1 MPYKGPTWEDHQ
13 KLEKEKEKLSQ
24 EAAELRQKLEDVT
37 TLNKTLAANDQLSH
51 ARYGV
56 QISDSKFVNGL
67 GKYMVPQED
76 TLENHY
82 RLIFR
87 RENELDFW
95 PEQSPAFDGL
105 VAQTFLDPAFSRSNH
120 PRYFDMEPLRDNISM
135 VRNHLMHVVLNGVD
149 VSDPKQL
156 EAAQRKLEQMG
167 REIGVALQRDT
178 VFKRPG
184 STSLSVYEAS
194 EPGVGAAKIYGL
206 LLQKQEKNK
215 TLHWLKKLFKFDYSD
230 WNLPSIDQT
239 PFSKANVEAFCL
251 GELAAQGSLRNKDS
265 ETAENS
271 QATAQEPTIEQK
283 QAATTIDPVQLAAQ
297 QFKVSQLREFGAKI
311 AGAAYSLERVH
322 RLPEPTK
329 KEAVD
334 LARDILEKMRMNQA
348 NPTGNQWIDR
358 PAEEVMNETSA
369 LSSIASIYAD
379 SYQSAIAADPLLKDN
394 SVLQQCNE
402 ALGKL
407 SYMLKQQA
415 GMTLAELGQTND
427 AMAIMSELDTLPQ
440 NWKPGTHET
449 VADLLMQMQLGLE
462 LTFEATQK
470 AQQKQLGNILLN
482 AQVQRPNAPAGKGQS
497 PQEIAAQLQQYQ
509 VQNAQ
514 VAAQNT
520 ANQVPPSQA
529 AAASMATIRN
539 AQQTAA
545 SMPVEPEKNG
555 SFVQNLAAKRNAPT
569 QRNGTNPT
577 QNGAQDMG
585 KR

>member
-1 MPYKGPTWEDHQ
+1 MPTKGPTWDEHQ
-13 KLEKEKEKLSQ
+13 KVLQEKQKFEQ
-24 EAAELRQKLEDVT
+24 EAEELRQKIEDVT

-56 QISDSKFVNGL
+56 QISDSKFVNAL

-82 RLIFR
+82 RLIFH

-105 VAQTFLDPAFSRSNH
+105 VSQTFLDPAFSRSNH
-120 PRYFDMEPLRDNISM
+120 PRYFDLESLRDNTAI

-156 EAAQRKLEQMG
+156 ETAQRKLEQMG

-178 VFKRPG
+178 LFKRPG
-184 STSLSVYEAS
+184 STSLSAHEAS
-194 EPGVGAAKIYGL
+194 EPGVGAAKIYEL
-206 LLQKQEKNK
+206 LLKKQEKNK
-215 TLHWLKKLFKFDYSD
+215 TLHWLKKLFKFDYGD
-230 WNLPSIDQT
+230 WNLPAIEQT

-251 GELAAQGSLRNKDS
+251 GEFATQGSLRNNDP
-265 ETAENS
+265 ETAETPAPEPPPLVEE
-271 QATAQEPTIEQK
+271 QA
-283 QAATTIDPVQLAAQ
+283 QAPAIDPVQLAAQ
-297 QFKVSQLREFGAKI
+297 QFRIAQLREFGAKI

-348 NPTGNQWIDR
+348 NPTGNQWMSR
-358 PAEEVMNETSA
+358 PAEEVINETAA
-369 LSSIASIYAD
+369 LSSIAGIYAD
-379 SYQSAIAADPLLKDN
+379 SYQSAIAADPLLKD
-394 SVLQQCNE
+394 STVLQQCNE

-407 SYMLKQQA
+407 SYMFKQQA
-415 GMTLAELGQTND
+415 GMALAELGQTND
-427 AMAIMSELDTLPQ
+427 ALAIMSELETLPP
-440 NWKPGTHET
+440 NWRPGANET

-462 LTFEATQK
+462 MTFETTQK
-470 AQQKQLGNILLN
+470 AQQKQLGNILVN
-482 AQVQRPNAPAGKGQS
+482 AQVQRAGATANVNQT
-497 PQEIAAQLQQYQ
+497 PQQIAAQLQQFQ
-509 VQNAQ
+509 VQKAQ
-514 VAAQNT
+514 TATQNP
-520 ANQVPPSQA
+520 ANQLPPGQA
-529 AAASMATIRN
+529 AAAPLATIRN
-539 AQQTAA
+539 AHEAA
-545 SMPVEPEKNG
+545 AKMPVEPEKNG
-555 SFVQNLAAKRNAPT
+555 SFVQNLNAKRNAPA
-569 QRNGTNPT
+569 QRNGTNPA

>member
-1 MPYKGPTWEDHQ
+1 MAFKGPTWDDHQ
-13 KLEKEKEKLSQ
+13 KVLQEKQKLEQ
-24 EAAELRQKLEDVT
+24 EAAELRQKIEDVT

-82 RLIFR
+82 RLIFH

-105 VAQTFLDPAFSRSNH
+105 VAQTYLDPAFSRSNH
-120 PRYFDMEPLRDNISM
+120 PRYFDMEPLRDNVAI

-178 VFKRPG
+178 IFKRPG
-184 STSLSVYEAS
+184 SASLSVAEAS
-194 EPGVGAAKIYGL
+194 EPGVGAAKLYEL
-206 LLQKQEKNK
+206 LVQKQESNK
-215 TLHWLKKLFKFDYSD
+215 VLHWLKKLFKFDYSD
-230 WNLPSIDQT
+230 WNLPPIEQT

-251 GELAAQGSLRNKDS
+251 GEFAAQGSLRNKDPDS
-265 ETAENS
+265 AESLETPTEEPLQQ
-271 QATAQEPTIEQK
+271 QAPAV
-283 QAATTIDPVQLAAQ
+283 DPMYLAAQ
-297 QFKVSQLREFGAKI
+297 QFKISQLKEFGARI
-311 AGAAYSLERVH
+311 AGSAYSLERVY

-358 PAEEVMNETSA
+358 PAEEVMNEMSA

-379 SYQSAIAADPLLKDN
+379 SYQSAIAVDSTLIDN
-394 SVLQQCNE
+394 SVLLQCNE

-407 SYMLKQQA
+407 SYLLKQQA
-415 GMTLAELGQTND
+415 GMALAELGQTNE
-427 AMAIMSELDTLPQ
+427 AAGIMSELEMLPSS
-440 NWKPGTHET
+440 WKPGANET

-462 LTFEATQK
+462 LTFGAAQK
-470 AQQKQLGNILLN
+470 AQQKQLGNILVN
-482 AQVQRPNAPAGKGQS
+482 AQVQRAGSASNASQQT
-497 PQEIAAQLQQYQ
+497 PQEIAANLQQFQ
-509 VQNAQ
+509 IQRAQ
-514 VAAQNT
+514 ASAQNP
-520 ANQVPPSQA
+520 ANQLPPGQA
-529 AAASMATIRN
+529 AAAPMATIRN
-539 AQQTAA
+539 AHETAA
-545 SMPVEPEKNG
+545 RMPVEPAKNG
-555 SFVQNLAAKRNAPT
+555 SFVQNLAAQRNAPL
-569 QRNGTNPT
+569 QRNGTNPAP
-577 QNGAQDMG
+577 NGAQDIS
-585 KR
+585 KRW